1 MIIVKFFVAIH
12 SVTEQS
18 WALLKGTALSANI
31 ALVQKLLKIDKHT
44 SLWGAAV
51 AQW

>member
-1 MIIVKFFVAIH
+1 MFFVAIH

-31 ALVQKLLKIDKHT
+31 ALGQKLLKIDKQT
-44 SLWGAAV
+44 SLLGTTV
-51 AQW
+51 AKW